1 MQNKN
6 DTNLDFKKFIFIL
19 LGIFIPIIGQFLILR
34 SNRFKKTGKIIAGI
48 WLMFFIFLFSISYYN
63 GDVDN
68 EIAKNQPEKENVNE
82 INFTEKSF
90 VELGNEITNTKDSSL
105 LYKIIQGD
113 KDFREPFIKRWN
125 YTLNELQ
132 EDMEKY
138 DENKI
143 DKNWWQ
149 SLKLKKVD
157 IEKKDMQGWKETNGC
172 VYNVVFGNSI
182 KIDMTIYNPP
192 AQELKNENPSL
203 NKFRISIGLKED
215 FSEMNSINS
224 FLAKRRQAVQ
234 TMDLALRTVFGKN
247 NYNKEKLYNYVS
259 DFKEDG
265 WAIERSD
272 LDFKQKSWGYRA
284 ENNFN
289 NYLIALEVDETGE
302 YPSEFYM
309 IMDFEL

>member
-1 MQNKN
+1 
-6 DTNLDFKKFIFIL
+6 
-19 LGIFIPIIGQFLILR
+19 
-34 SNRFKKTGKIIAGI
+34 
-48 WLMFFIFLFSISYYN
+48 MFFIFLFSISYYN
-63 GDVDN
+63 GDIDN
-68 EIAKNQPEKENVNE
+68 EIAKNQSEEENVNE

-272 LDFKQKSWGYRA
+272 LDFKQESWGYRA